1 MYLAMTDHAVREER
15 GCLSDDLAGLDLLAG
30 LLDLLEHGIERG
42 RAAHDDRLRL
52 ERDVVRVHAL
62 HPCKGE
68 KSNALDGTGAAGT
81 RHDHV
86 ELVLVLSTV
95 QSRAVSAC
103 CWLSGK
109 CRWVLDPGS
118 IPALADRGSGVN
130 LHTAQLHARNSPRS
144 LFYIRVGGKLPRPL
158 PGAFS
163 HPAGSTSHAR
173 CPPCEL
179 LLKERGC
186 DGQARLSA
194 LRKASLRIGSAHR
207 GRSFPDSH
215 DAARSRADG
224 PDGSPNVHQLRML
237 TFRPTACP
245 QPSFCGTDLMRMLLR
260 ILDLVDGQYSGRVSG
275 ISNDRRQC
283 ALVMKYPQLHRALR
297 CMPSLALTAGV
308 LPQYDNT

>member
-30 LLDLLEHGIERG
+30 LLDLLEHE
-42 RAAHDDRLRL
+42 
-52 ERDVVRVHAL
+52 
-62 HPCKGE
+62 
-68 KSNALDGTGAAGT
+68 NALDGTGAAGT

-163 HPAGSTSHAR
+163 LPAGSTSHAR

-237 TFRPTACP
+237 TFRPTA
-245 QPSFCGTDLMRMLLR
+245 
-260 ILDLVDGQYSGRVSG
+260 
-275 ISNDRRQC
+275 NDRRQC